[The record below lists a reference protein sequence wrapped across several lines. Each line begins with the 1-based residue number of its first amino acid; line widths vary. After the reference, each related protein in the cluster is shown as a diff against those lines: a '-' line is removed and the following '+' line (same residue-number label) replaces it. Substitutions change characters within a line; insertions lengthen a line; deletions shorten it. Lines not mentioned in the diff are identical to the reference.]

1 MFYDCAPELS
11 LAVVEAIKVLTR
23 GPEERKSLRRPTR
36 RAATVSFGAEKPP
49 VPCVIWDI
57 SDGGARLAVGYAL
70 ADLPRRFTLNLFKDG
85 SVKRDCEVVWT
96 DTKFVG
102 VRFTSLVT

>member
-1 MFYDCAPELS
+1 MSFGS
-11 LAVVEAIKVLTR
+11 VRGGSKVLVRRQEDRT
-23 GPEERKSLRRPTR
+23 SVRRPTR
-36 RAATVSFGAEKPP
+36 RAATVSFGTDKPS

-57 SDGGARLAVGYAL
+57 SDGGARLAVGHPL

-85 SVKRDCEVVWT
+85 SVRRDCEVVWT

-102 VRFTSLVT
+102 VRFTSLVLP

>member
-1 MFYDCAPELS
+1 
-11 LAVVEAIKVLTR
+11 VEAIKVLTR
-23 GPEERKSLRRPTR
+23 TRDDRKSVRRPTR
-36 RAATVSFGAEKPP
+36 RAATVSLGADKPS

-57 SDGGARLAVGYAL
+57 SDGGARLAVGHAL

-102 VRFTSLVT
+102 VKFTSLVT